1 VLLLLKSFTSTVTA
15 SQGAW
20 NGTSEDQ
27 TAFISPLAGP
37 IVVLGQ
43 VMTCNDTGY
52 STFWS
57 SSSDRNTP
65 ALIGLKVL
73 HLGIVTQVTTC
84 DSRPSLEYEN
94 ILKKPKCELDSR
106 PYWKLQINQSVNS
119 KNSVEA
125 NMQQYAKGAPNHCC
139 YDDNSESGGEFQGT

>member
-1 VLLLLKSFTSTVTA
+1 MKKELTKTRK
-15 SQGAW
+15 
-20 NGTSEDQ
+20 E
-27 TAFISPLAGP
+27 
-37 IVVLGQ
+37 
-43 VMTCNDTGY
+43 
-52 STFWS
+52 S
-57 SSSDRNTP
+57 S
-65 ALIGLKVL
+65 GF

-94 ILKKPKCELDSR
+94 ISKKPKCELDSR
-106 PYWKLQINQSVNS
+106 PYWKLRINQSVNS